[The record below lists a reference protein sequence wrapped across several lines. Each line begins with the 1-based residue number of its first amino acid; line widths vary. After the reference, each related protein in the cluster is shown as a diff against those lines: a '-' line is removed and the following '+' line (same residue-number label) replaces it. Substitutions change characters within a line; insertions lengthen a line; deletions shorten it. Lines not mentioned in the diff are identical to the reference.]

1 MLAINNQ
8 LDQLYIKSVYSP
20 QLPLF
25 DKIELTLSYLK
36 HLNNQLIDKRSQLQ
50 RYQTIYK
57 NDAKTRTKL
66 MKSLEQ
72 SQDKFKAKAIIKN
85 QLDQILNSQIQEND
99 VTPLYRETKKIK
111 QMILDKVFQ
120 TRVQLQPNIAE
131 ISGNEI
137 LVQ

>member
-36 HLNNQLIDKRSQLQ
+36 HLNCQLTDKRSQLQ
-50 RYQTIYK
+50 KYNTIYK
-57 NDAKTRTKL
+57 NEAKTRTKL
-66 MKSLEQ
+66 MKSLDQ
-72 SQDKFKAKAIIKN
+72 SQDKLKTKTIIKN
-85 QLDQILNSQIQEND
+85 QLHQILNSQIQEND
-99 VTPLYRETKKIK
+99 VTPLYRETKKIN

-131 ISGNEI
+131 ISGDEI
-137 LVQ
+137 LLQ